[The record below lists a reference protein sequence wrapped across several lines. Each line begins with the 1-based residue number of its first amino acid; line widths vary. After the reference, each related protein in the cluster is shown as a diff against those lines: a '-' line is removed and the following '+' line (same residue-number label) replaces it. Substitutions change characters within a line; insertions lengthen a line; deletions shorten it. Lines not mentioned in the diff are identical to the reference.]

1 MQRTRDAGLVP
12 SAHDLSSRSLNAE
25 ENYQRFSGML
35 LKNKSLLVPTRLALK
50 RQRAT
55 LKGLDWQTRSAPL
68 DGLQMELG
76 NSDEFFVDLDD
87 EDEAEQERRP
97 AQPRHTTPLSMV
109 IPRTAP
115 TDMSL
120 LHK

>member
-1 MQRTRDAGLVP
+1 MQRVRDAGLVP

-25 ENYQRFSGML
+25 ENYQLFSGIL

-55 LKGLDWQTRSAPL
+55 LKGPAWQSRSAPL
-68 DGLQMELG
+68 DGLHIELG
-76 NSDEFFVDLDD
+76 NFDEYLVNSED
-87 EDEAEQERRP
+87 EDEAEQEQRP

-109 IPRTAP
+109 VPRTVA
-115 TDMSL
+115 TDTSL
-120 LHK
+120 SHK